1 MLHGVCK
8 ASCPRGYYEDME
20 EGRCGQCHPT
30 CGTCSGPMEDDCE
43 SCSQL
48 NPKLYK
54 GTCTKDCPPRTYYE
68 NEAMECQ
75 GEIPNLVW
83 LMNRFWVIG
92 HDDDVGYFLATC

>member
-1 MLHGVCK
+1 MLHGACK

-43 SCSQL
+43 SCSTS

-54 GTCTKDCPPRTYYE
+54 GACSTDCPARTYYE
-68 NEAMECQ
+68 NEALECQ
-75 GEIPNLVW
+75 GELPLFVS
-83 LMNRFWVIG
+83 
-92 HDDDVGYFLATC
+92 